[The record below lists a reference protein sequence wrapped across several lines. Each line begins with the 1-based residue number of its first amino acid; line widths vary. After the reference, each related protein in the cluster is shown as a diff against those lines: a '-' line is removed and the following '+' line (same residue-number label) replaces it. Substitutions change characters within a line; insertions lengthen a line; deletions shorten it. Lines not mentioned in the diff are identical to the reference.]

1 MKVDEDGFY
10 ELEVRTCDVSP
21 KPLQNRS
28 DAAADAAVL
37 RFVTYLRAERNAS
50 EHTVSGYVQDIGQF
64 AAFVW
69 PDPAVKPP
77 FSWET
82 PQHEQSR
89 AFLVAFHRSGWSPTT
104 TRRKL
109 ASLRAFYRYL
119 EREEV
124 VSVNP
129 FDGLRGPRLGRRL
142 PAILGVKEV
151 EALLA
156 APLAA
161 LADSRARQGSVAP
174 VIEYTALRDA
184 AIFEA
189 LYSTG
194 CRISE
199 IAALTWG
206 GIRFG
211 QGTTVV
217 EGKGRKQRLCVLGGP
232 SCRALQALRV
242 QAELLWPHAA
252 TEASPLFLN
261 TQGGALTPRSIE
273 RQMKKWLKAA
283 GLPSEITPHKL
294 RHSFATH
301 LLDAGADLRNVQEM
315 LGHASLSTT
324 QIYTHVSIERLKEE
338 YGKAHP
344 RALSNVNAGGP
355 ENLDGRDS
363 RLRSGLEGN
372 T

>member
-1 MKVDEDGFY
+1 MKVDEDGFC
-10 ELEVRTCDVSP
+10 ELEVRAGDAP
-21 KPLQNRS
+21 PEPLPNRS
-28 DAAADAAVL
+28 DAAGDARVV
-37 RFVTYLRAERNAS
+37 RFVAYLRAERNAS

-69 PDPAVKPP
+69 PGDGEKPP
-77 FSWET
+77 FRWEA
-82 PQHEQSR
+82 PRHEQAR

-109 ASLRAFYRYL
+109 SSLRAFYRYL
-119 EREEV
+119 EREGLV
-124 VSVNP
+124 PANP
-129 FDGLRGPRLGRRL
+129 FEGLRGPRLGRHL
-142 PAILGVKEV
+142 PAVLGVKEV

-161 LADSRARQGSVAP
+161 LAALRARHGAVAP
-174 VIEYTALRDA
+174 VSEYAALRDTA
-184 AIFEA
+184 LFEA

-206 GIRFG
+206 DIRFS

-232 SCRALQALRV
+232 ACRALQALRA
-242 QAELLWPHAA
+242 QADALWPDAA
-252 TEASPLFLN
+252 TDRSPLFLN
-261 TQGGALTPRSIE
+261 AQGGPLTPRSIE

-283 GLPSEITPHKL
+283 GLPPEITPHKL

-301 LLDAGADLRNVQEM
+301 LLDAGADLRSVQEM

-344 RALSNVNAGGP
+344 RAVS
-355 ENLDGRDS
+355 DGAAEIRA
-363 RLRSGLEGN
+363 
-372 T
+372 